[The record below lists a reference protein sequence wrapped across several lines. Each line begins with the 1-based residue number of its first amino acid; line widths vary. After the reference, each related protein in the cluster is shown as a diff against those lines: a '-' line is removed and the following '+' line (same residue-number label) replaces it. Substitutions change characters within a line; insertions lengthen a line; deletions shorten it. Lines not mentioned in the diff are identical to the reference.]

1 MQTKPTIRQIMEELV
16 AVQSDTGTQQEKNA
30 AQKIAAYFAEDPYFR
45 AHPDCWGLA
54 DTGDFLGRPSC
65 GRSNAAPQIRS

>member
-16 AVQSDTGTQQEKNA
+16 AVPSDTGTQQEKNA

-45 AHPDCWGLA
+45 AHPDCWVWQIPE
-54 DTGDFLGRPSC
+54 TFWGDPSC
-65 GRSNAAPQIRS
+65 GHSNAAPQIRS

>member
-54 DTGDFLGRPSC
+54 DTGDFFGATRRV
-65 GRSNAAPQIRS
+65 GAQTRHHR

>member
-30 AQKIAAYFAEDPYFR
+30 AQKTAA
-45 AHPDCWGLA
+45 
-54 DTGDFLGRPSC
+54 
-65 GRSNAAPQIRS
+65 